1 MEIRAWMDTTTG
13 ETIAFWAKTQE
24 KCRKCFR
31 KAVSKEFRANWVEV
45 PVEPWMYPDK
55 WKK

>member
-45 PVEPWMYPDK
+45 PVEPWMYPDW